1 MQTVLILGLVSLF
14 TDISSEMVYPLLSLY
29 LTTTLGATPAIVG
42 IIEGIAE
49 SLASL
54 LKTYSGYISDK
65 TRKRK
70 PLALLGYGSATI
82 GKLFLYF
89 STSWGWVLTGRV
101 VDRFGKGVRTAPRD
115 ALIAEASQANQLG
128 HSFGL
133 HRALDTLGAV
143 IGITIAYF
151 LFTRAEGQYT
161 TIFLLSIIPGVIG
174 FCLLFLVREKKAMT
188 TGAKPHPLKSWK
200 TLDPKLKAFFLLV
213 FLFTLGNSSNQFL
226 LLRAKNL
233 GFEAADVILAYLV
246 FNLVYAASAYPAG
259 RLSDV
264 IGRRTLLVLGYLFYG
279 LVYLGF
285 SMATDAFHVCTL
297 LAFYGLYSGL
307 TEGVEKALVSEMCP
321 GESRATMLG
330 IHASLVGI
338 GLLPA
343 SMVGGLLWD
352 LLGPTAPF
360 FFGGVVG
367 VAAALGMYFIV
378 PMRAVSC
385 SRLSL

>member
-70 PLALLGYGSATI
+70 SLALLGYGSATI

-143 IGITIAYF
+143 IGIAIAYF
-151 LFTRAEGQYT
+151 LFTRTEGQYT
-161 TIFLLSIIPGVIG
+161 KIFLLSIIPGVIG
-174 FCLLFLVREKKAMT
+174 FGLLFLVKEKKAVT

-246 FNLVYAASAYPAG
+246 FNVVYAASAYPAG

-285 SMATDAFHVCTL
+285 SMATDAFRVWTL
-297 LAFYGLYSGL
+297 FAFYGLYSGL
-307 TEGVEKALVSEMCP
+307 TEGVEKALVSELCP

-343 SMVGGLLWD
+343 SIIGGLLWD

-360 FFGGVVG
+360 YFGGGVG
-367 VAAALGMYFIV
+367 VAAALGMYFMV
-378 PMRAVSC
+378 PKQATAACVETH
-385 SRLSL
+385 

>member
-54 LKTYSGYISDK
+54 LKTYSGYLSDK

-89 STSWGWVLTGRV
+89 STSRGWVLTGRV

-133 HRALDTLGAV
+133 HPALDTLGAV
-143 IGITIAYF
+143 IGIAIAYF
-151 LFTRAEGQYT
+151 LFTRTEGQYT
-161 TIFLLSIIPGVIG
+161 MIFLISLIPGVIG
-174 FCLLFLVREKKAMT
+174 FGLLFLVREKKAVMT
-188 TGAKPHPLKSWK
+188 EAKPHPLKGWK

-226 LLRAKNL
+226 LLRAKHL

-246 FNLVYAASAYPAG
+246 FNLVYAANAYPAG
-259 RLSDV
+259 RLSD
-264 IGRRTLLVLGYLFYG
+264 
-279 LVYLGF
+279 
-285 SMATDAFHVCTL
+285 
-297 LAFYGLYSGL
+297 
-307 TEGVEKALVSEMCP
+307 
-321 GESRATMLG
+321 
-330 IHASLVGI
+330 
-338 GLLPA
+338 
-343 SMVGGLLWD
+343 
-352 LLGPTAPF
+352 
-360 FFGGVVG
+360 
-367 VAAALGMYFIV
+367 IV
-378 PMRAVSC
+378 T
-385 SRLSL
+385 

>member
-1 MQTVLILGLVSLF
+1 MHTVMILGLVSLF

-65 TRKRK
+65 TQKRK

-89 STSWGWVLTGRV
+89 SVSWGWVLAGRA
-101 VDRFGKGVRTAPRD
+101 VDRFGKGIRTAPRD
-115 ALIAEASQANQLG
+115 ALIAEASQTNQLG

-143 IGITIAYF
+143 IGIVIAYF
-151 LFTRAEGQYT
+151 LFTRTHGQYSK
-161 TIFLLSIIPGVIG
+161 IFLLSMIPGVIG
-174 FCLLFLVREKKAMT
+174 FCLLFLVREKRPGKT
-188 TGAKPHPLKSWK
+188 ETKPHPLAAWK
-200 TLDPKLKAFFLLV
+200 ALNPNLKAFFLLV
-213 FLFTLGNSSNQFL
+213 FLFTVGNSSNQFL
-226 LLRAKNL
+226 LLRAKHL

-264 IGRRTLLVLGYLFYG
+264 IGRRTLLVSGYMFYG

-285 SMATDAFHVCTL
+285 SLATDAFHVWAL
-297 LAFYGLYSGL
+297 FAFYGLYSGL
-307 TEGVEKALVSEMCP
+307 TEGVEKALVSELCP

-343 SMVGGLLWD
+343 SIIGGLLWD
-352 LLGPTAPF
+352 ILGPEAPF
-360 FFGGVVG
+360 YFGGVAG

-378 PMRAVSC
+378 PKQAPTVC
-385 SRLSL
+385 AE